1 MRRFATVAIWTL
13 LVSLHAWAQGTDS
26 DPRSAVIPLMS
37 ARDVFYAD
45 VQRFQEGQL
54 SEPQLVDRIAE
65 QFAPLVNQDK
75 MALRV
80 MGRHARVATADER
93 ARFTTQMQAS
103 LVDAYAQGLAGYGGE
118 VLMLPEVA
126 TILAPGRAVVEARL
140 EAPGREPLPI
150 QFALSFEAEHGWK
163 VENVVVAGIN
173 LGMSLRTQ
181 FDDLVKQ
188 TGSVAGAID
197 AWTLAA
203 VRPQ

>member
-1 MRRFATVAIWTL
+1 MRTL
-13 LVSLHAWAQGTDS
+13 STAFLCALLMSLHAWAQGVES
-26 DPRSAVIPLMS
+26 DPRGAVIPLMS

-45 VQRFQEGQL
+45 VQRFQDGQL
-54 SEPQLVDRIAE
+54 SEPQLVERIAE

-80 MGRHARVATADER
+80 MGRHARVATPDER
-93 ARFTTQMQAS
+93 TRFTTQMQAS
-103 LVDAYAQGLAGYGGE
+103 LVEAYAQGLAGYGGE
-118 VLMLPEVA
+118 VLVLPEVA

-140 EAPGREPLPI
+140 EAPGRESLPI
-150 QFALSFEAEHGWK
+150 QFALSFEAEQGWK

-203 VRPQ
+203 VRSQ